1 LTTFTSQLKINKKS
15 GDAALLAMTQNVS
28 ARLEIK
34 MKKSA
39 SYFSLYRLAILQTI
53 YSDDIP
59 PELFSQMTTCQTA
72 ANEFLRQFWSCM
84 YPPAAE
90 QQALAPATP
99 SQKAAKAA
107 KMIGYLGKTPEKVD
121 ALIRTAQVEGI
132 DATKVEIV
140 RAFALSYY
148 LTTQYKLQAMKPI
161 LDAVDRALAFH
172 RSRKPPK

>member
-1 LTTFTSQLKINKKS
+1 
-15 GDAALLAMTQNVS
+15 
-28 ARLEIK
+28 
-34 MKKSA
+34 
-39 SYFSLYRLAILQTI
+39 
-53 YSDDIP
+53 
-59 PELFSQMTTCQTA
+59 
-72 ANEFLRQFWSCM
+72 M

-140 RAFALSYY
+140 RAFALSYH